1 MKKRRTT
8 VAEVRK
14 AVELKKLVFFLQY
27 GAGQKKK
34 KVSIR
39 RFRIIFEEWN
49 LGTT

>member
-34 KVSIR
+34 KGEYQKV
-39 RFRIIFEEWN
+39 
-49 LGTT
+49 

>member
-34 KVSIR
+34 VSIR